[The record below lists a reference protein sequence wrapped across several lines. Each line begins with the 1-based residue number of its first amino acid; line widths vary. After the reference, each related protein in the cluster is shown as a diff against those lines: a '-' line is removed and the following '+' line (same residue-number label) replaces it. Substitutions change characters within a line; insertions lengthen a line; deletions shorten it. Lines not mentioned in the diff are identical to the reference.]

1 MGKFEKIT
9 TMKVRTPEK
18 IHAVCAEPLVQEED
32 KAFNREQEARLLG
45 TIVSDDP
52 LKKYKDPSAYGCI
65 KHEELSSG
73 QNASLMGLVV
83 GY

>member
-1 MGKFEKIT
+1 M
-9 TMKVRTPEK
+9 
-18 IHAVCAEPLVQEED
+18 
-32 KAFNREQEARLLG
+32 G

-83 GY
+83 GIEEKKSAKGNDMIVIRLLGKSESFDVIVMNQAYQRY